1 MKILITGGAGYIG
14 SHIAEE
20 LIRNEDIVIIDNLS
34 TGYKKLIPKK
44 AKFFKIDLNQTKKIN
59 EVIKR
64 ENIDIII
71 HLAAKLSLQE
81 AQKRPKYY
89 YKNNVGGT
97 VSLLKSIK
105 KTNVKLII
113 FSSTAAVYSGNNVI
127 ECKET
132 LVPKPK
138 NLYGKTKL
146 IGEKK
151 ILNFAKN
158 NQVKSIILRYFNV
171 VGASKTNKIGPIK
184 DYGQLFKKLSKSIL
198 KNRPTI
204 SMFGDNHK
212 TYDGTCERDFID
224 INDIVNIHKLII
236 KNKSKIKKNI
246 IMNCG
251 YGNGISVL
259 KIIKYFENVAKK
271 PINIKILKKRKNEIS
286 NIYANNNKITKLF
299 GWKPKYKNIFLSIK
313 RSINWEKKISYN

>member
-20 LIRNEDIVIIDNLS
+20 LIKSEDIVIIDNLS

-44 AKFFKIDLNQTKKIN
+44 AKFFLIDLSQTKKIN
-59 EVIKR
+59 EVIKQ

-97 VSLLKSIK
+97 ESLLRAIK

-132 LVPKPK
+132 LVPKPV

-151 ILNFAKN
+151 ILNFTKN
-158 NQVKSIILRYFNV
+158 NQIKSIILRYFNV
-171 VGASKTNKIGPIK
+171 VGASKTNNIGPMK
-184 DYGQLFKKLSKSIL
+184 DYGQLFKRLSKSVI
-198 KNRPTI
+198 KNKPTI
-204 SMFGDNHK
+204 SIFGDKHK
-212 TYDGTCERDFID
+212 THDGTCVRDFID

-236 KNKSKIKKNI
+236 KNKNKIKKNI

-259 KIIKYFENVAKK
+259 KLIKYFEIVKK
-271 PINIKILKKRKNEIS
+271 SIKIKILKKRKVEIS
-286 NIYANNNKITKLF
+286 NIYANNKKITKIF
-299 GWKPKYKNIFLSIK
+299 GWKPMYQNIFLSIK
-313 RSINWEKKISYN
+313 RSVNWEKKIS